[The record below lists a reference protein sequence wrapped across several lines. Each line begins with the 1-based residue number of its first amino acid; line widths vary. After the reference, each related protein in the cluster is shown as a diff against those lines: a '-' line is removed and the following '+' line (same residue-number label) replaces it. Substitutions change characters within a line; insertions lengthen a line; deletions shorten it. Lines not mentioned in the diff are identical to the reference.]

1 MRKTLIGVFFLLTC
15 CFANAESILTVE
27 YLDGKEAQEQLAA
40 LSKIVFD
47 KSGNM
52 TFSYNSGDTKD
63 FGNVSGI
70 QKIVFSEGEFT
81 NVETQSSGT
90 TIQVYPNPSAE
101 TITIV
106 GMNEGEIVKI
116 FNQQG
121 VLTLTS
127 TASEI
132 NVNQLANGQYFVVIG
147 NTVVKLI
154 KK

>member
-1 MRKTLIGVFFLLTC
+1 MFFLLTC

-52 TFSYNSGDTKD
+52 TFSYNSGNTKD

-70 QKIVFSEGEFT
+70 QKIVFAEGELT
-81 NVETQSSGT
+81 NVETQLSGT
-90 TIQVYPNPSAE
+90 KIQIYPNPSAE

-106 GMNEGEIVKI
+106 GKNEGEIIKI

-121 VLTLTS
+121 VLALTS
-127 TASEI
+127 SASEI
-132 NVNQLANGQYFVVIG
+132 NVNQLADGQYFVVVG
-147 NTVVKLI
+147 ETVVKLI